1 MESHASAASVEGQAS
16 AARGPGLR
24 RSVGADGLGIAARNL
39 FTGLD
44 LPIGL
49 LLAGLVIAIAFVANG
64 GLQLGSSTLV
74 EIIVLL
80 AGAVIVAAAFV
91 WIGFEARLHGGLAL
105 TAFAALVGITGLSI
119 LWSLYPSDSWVE
131 TNRTLAY
138 LAAFGAG
145 IAAVRLARD
154 RWPAVLAGVLLGLTV
169 VCLWG
174 LATKV
179 APAWLAEDE
188 TYGRLREPYGYWNAV
203 GVTAAMGIPLCLW
216 FGSRPSGRALVNAL
230 AWPALGLLTV
240 TLLLSFS
247 RGSIVAA
254 VIGVGLWFVFVP
266 LRLRSLAVLI
276 PSLLAASA
284 VTAWAFAKSALTD
297 DRIAL
302 AARKDAGIEFGL
314 IALAMVLVLY
324 LVGNALQVRAERRP
338 LAESTRRRI
347 GIAAIAIVAV
357 SPLFLLGGL
366 AFTDRGIGGTI
377 SDRWHDLTSADAVT
391 PQNAP
396 GRLTETSSVRSIYWS
411 RAVDVWEK
419 HPVAGAGAGSFAQ
432 AQLRFRNEQAQA
444 KHAHGYVLQT
454 LADLGIVGLAISLL
468 ALGLWLFAVCQT
480 LRLRRGNVFAAEWSV
495 ERIGLAALALAA
507 IVFGVHSAL
516 DWTWFVPAVAMTA
529 LFCAGWVAGR
539 GPLGATAS
547 GTVAASEA
555 GAPPLEAVRPSP
567 PSRQDVKRRAPVA
580 AALIAVAAVGALAIS
595 QPWRAEQKGDDAL
608 SLANV
613 GNYEAARQ
621 AGEKAKDLNPLSV
634 QPYFELA
641 VVEDA
646 AGNEQAATSLLEHAV
661 QLQPSSAEAWLRL
674 GDYFLFTLGD
684 PDRAMPFLRGALYL
698 DPISPAARSSFVAA
712 LRASQLA
719 RAERAKQALKRSASK
734 RRG

>member
-1 MESHASAASVEGQAS
+1 VESHASVASVEGQAS
-16 AARGPGLR
+16 AGRGLR
-24 RSVGADGLGIAARNL
+24 RSVGADGLGIAARKL

-49 LLAGLVIAIAFVANG
+49 LLAGLVIALAFVANG
-64 GLQLGSSTLV
+64 GLQLGSSTLA

-80 AGAVIVAAAFV
+80 VGAVVVAAALLWV
-91 WIGFEARLHGGLAL
+91 GFEARLHGGLAL
-105 TAFAALVGITGLSI
+105 AAFVGLVGLTGLSI
-119 LWSLYPSDSWVE
+119 LWSLYPSDSWIE

-138 LAAFGAG
+138 LAAFAGG

-154 RWPAVLAGVLLGLTV
+154 RWPAIAAGVLTGLTV

-188 TYGRLREPYGYWNAV
+188 VYGRLREPYGYWNAV
-203 GVTAAMGIPLCLW
+203 GVTAAMGMPLCLW
-216 FGSRPSGRALVNAL
+216 LGTRSAGRALVNAL
-230 AWPALGLLTV
+230 AWPLLGLLTV

-254 VIGVGLWFVFVP
+254 VVGIAFWFVLVP
-266 LRLRSLAVLI
+266 LRLRSLAVLL
-276 PSLLAASA
+276 PSLLAAAA

-314 IALAMVLVLY
+314 ILLAMVLLLY
-324 LVGNALQVRAERRP
+324 LGGNALQLRAARRP
-338 LAESTRRRI
+338 LAEDTRRRI
-347 GIAAIAIVAV
+347 GIAAIAVVAV
-357 SPLFLLGGL
+357 SPLLLLGGL
-366 AFTDRGIGGTI
+366 AFTDRGIDGTI
-377 SDRWHDLTSADAVT
+377 SDRWHDLTNADAVT

-432 AQLRFRNEQAQA
+432 AQLRFRNEQAQG

-454 LADLGIVGLAISLL
+454 LADLGVVGLAISLL
-468 ALGLWLFAVCQT
+468 ALGLWLFSVCQT
-480 LRLRRGNVFAAEWSV
+480 LGLRRGNVFAAEWPAQ
-495 ERIGLAALALAA
+495 RIGLATLALVA

-516 DWTWFVPAVAMTA
+516 DWTWFVPAVAITA

-539 GPLGATAS
+539 GPIAATALGATVS
-547 GTVAASEA
+547 QS
-555 GAPPLEAVRPSP
+555 GAPPLEAVRPSA
-567 PSRQDVKRRAPVA
+567 PSRREVKRRAPVA
-580 AALIAVAAVGALAIS
+580 VALIAVAAISALAVS
-595 QPWRAEQKGDDAL
+595 QPWRAEQQGDDAL
-608 SLANV
+608 SLANT
-613 GNYEAARQ
+613 GNYDAARK
-621 AGEKAKDLNPLSV
+621 AGEEAKDLNPLSV

-646 AGNEQAATSLLEHAV
+646 AGNEKAATLLLEHAV
-661 QLQPSSAEAWLRL
+661 QLQPASAEAWLRL
-674 GDYFLFTLGD
+674 GDYYLFSLGE
-684 PDRAMPFLRGALYL
+684 PDRAQPFLRGALFL
-698 DPISPAARSSFVAA
+698 DPESSAGRSSYVAA
-712 LRASQLA
+712 LRASQLV
-719 RAERAKQALKRSASK
+719 RAERAKQAAKRSHPK
-734 RRG
+734 RSG